1 MSRAAYNE
9 NLDILDEMAVKK
21 GEGIA
26 ELVGGTLTE
35 RPEPEIPGRYYFAQ
49 DKGEIWLDTV
59 SVKYFTHGNH
69 NVLMR

>member
-21 GEGIA
+21 VRFI

-35 RPEPEIPGRYYFAQ
+35 RPEPEIPGR
-49 DKGEIWLDTV
+49 
-59 SVKYFTHGNH
+59 
-69 NVLMR
+69 